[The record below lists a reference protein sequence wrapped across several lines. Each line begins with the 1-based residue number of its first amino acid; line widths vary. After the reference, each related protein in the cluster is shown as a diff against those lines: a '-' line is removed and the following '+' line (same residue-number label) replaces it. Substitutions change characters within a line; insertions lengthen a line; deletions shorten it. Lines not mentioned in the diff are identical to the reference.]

1 MLGLQAS
8 REQKKRWSRG
18 DSPRSGEPV
27 WRNSYYVGQIEDRIW
42 RPINGGRVRDGKRWT
57 RALLK
62 AARSFERSTR
72 ETRRETEPGARNGA
86 LGPIGVEVLEYLYEV
101 VDYATGRLDPA
112 VRTIAEA
119 IGYSYSAVHDALVRL
134 RRHGFLSWMRRS
146 KPVDDPKPGGQQ
158 VEQASNAYALLV
170 PEAMRGWLSRLVGK
184 PPVPECEE
192 ARRERERAD
201 FERMLGQLTSTELID
216 QHFDRSTLLGE
227 TLRRLASAVDRR
239 EAHGGESSR
248 ADETGG
254 S

>member
-1 MLGLQAS
+1 MLGLQVS
-8 REQKKRWSRG
+8 REQRKQWSRG

-72 ETRRETEPGARNGA
+72 EKRRETEPGARNGA
-86 LGPIGVEVLEYLYEV
+86 LGPIGIEVLDYLYEV
-101 VDYATGRLDPA
+101 VDYATGRLEPA

-134 RRHGFLSWMRRS
+134 RAHGFINWMRRS
-146 KPVDDPKPGGQQ
+146 KPVEEPKPGGQQ

-170 PEAMRGWLSRLVGK
+170 PEGMRKWLSRLVGRATT
-184 PPVPECEE
+184 PECEE
-192 ARRERERAD
+192 ARRERERAE
-201 FERMLGQLTSTELID
+201 FQRMLDQLTATEFID
-216 QHFDRSTLLGE
+216 HHFDRSTLLGE
-227 TLRRLASAVDRR
+227 TLRRLATAVDRR
-239 EAHGGESSR
+239 EAHRGESGR

-254 S
+254 L